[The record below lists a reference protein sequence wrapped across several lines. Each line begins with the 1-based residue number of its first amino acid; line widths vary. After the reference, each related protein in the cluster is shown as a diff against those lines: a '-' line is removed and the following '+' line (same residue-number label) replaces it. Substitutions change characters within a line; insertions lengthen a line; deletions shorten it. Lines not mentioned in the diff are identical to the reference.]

1 MLKKWLHTDVLGRK
15 EDARAVLRAGPF
27 DEIEQVLDWLA
38 ETGAPPGS
46 VRPRGEEASEENGMA
61 FWVAD
66 DFVAHAKFLELLLD
80 DEAPPASALAELPEP
95 KVVAKLGMTLAF
107 PWGSCMHMI
116 QIISMVPAMLAHER
130 LGSVDGA
137 LESAAIILEADRSE
151 GGSKVSRVRSFAY
164 ACRGRI
170 LAAQGKM
177 EAAESAFDA
186 ACESAESGQHHFLTA
201 VWLRDLCKHVLDG
214 AGRGEEGRKRLEEAV
229 SRLACSVEDLAGVQY
244 P

>member
-1 MLKKWLHTDVLGRK
+1 MLEELKSPARESRK
-15 EDARAVLRAGPF
+15 CL
-27 DEIEQVLDWLA
+27 
-38 ETGAPPGS
+38 
-46 VRPRGEEASEENGMA
+46 RPR
-61 FWVAD
+61 
-66 DFVAHAKFLELLLD
+66 
-80 DEAPPASALAELPEP
+80 
-95 KVVAKLGMTLAF
+95 
-107 PWGSCMHMI
+107 
-116 QIISMVPAMLAHER
+116 
-130 LGSVDGA
+130 
-137 LESAAIILEADRSE
+137 AIDRTA
-151 GGSKVSRVRSFAY
+151 KVSRVRSFAY

-229 SRLACSVEDLAGVQY
+229 SRLACSVEDLDAHVY